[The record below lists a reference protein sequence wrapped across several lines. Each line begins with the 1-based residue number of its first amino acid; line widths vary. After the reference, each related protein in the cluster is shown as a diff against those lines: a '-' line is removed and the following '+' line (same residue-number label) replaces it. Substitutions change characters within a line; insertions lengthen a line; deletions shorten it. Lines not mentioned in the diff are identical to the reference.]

1 MAGVLSHGSVWRRW
15 EPHVHLPGTLLND
28 RFGAMSTAEA
38 LDTLDAC
45 DPPIEVVGVTDY
57 FSTASF
63 RRAV

>member
-1 MAGVLSHGSVWRRW
+1 
-15 EPHVHLPGTLLND
+15 
-28 RFGAMSTAEA
+28 MSTAEA